1 MNPSE
6 TRGIGLDLGST
17 VAKFVEVKRGRI
29 VKMASTPSHS
39 IPQLLKANI
48 PRRRHDVF
56 TTGYF
61 RRSVKNLCAMTEIT
75 AAKHG
80 VSHLYPRTKVEVILD
95 IGGQDTKVVD
105 LRNNQFILNDKC
117 SAGTGAFLEF
127 AANYFGVK
135 VDDLGRLHARAK
147 HPVTINNT
155 CGVFAISEMI
165 SHMVNGAK
173 KEDVIAGM
181 HIAFARRMVNMIPP
195 GTTRIALIGGGAKN
209 TGITCALKHEL
220 GSKVRLLIPDAPQ
233 FVNALGAVVYG
244 NVKSRDKN

>member
-1 MNPSE
+1 MNRSE
-6 TRGIGLDLGST
+6 IHGIGLDLGST
-17 VAKFVEVKRGRI
+17 VAKFVEVKGGRI
-29 VKMASTPSHS
+29 VRKAASPSHD
-39 IPQLLKANI
+39 IPQLLKAKK
-48 PRRRHDVF
+48 PKGRRDVF

-61 RRSVKNLCAMTEIT
+61 RRSVKNLCAVTEIT

-80 VSHLYPRTKVEVILD
+80 IAQLYPKTDVEMILD

-105 LRNNQFILNDKC
+105 LRTNQFILNDKC

-127 AANYFGVK
+127 ASNYFGVK
-135 VDDLGRLHARAK
+135 VDDLGKLHARAK

-165 SHMVNGAK
+165 SHMVSGAK

-181 HIAFARRMVNMIPP
+181 HIAFARRMANMLPT
-195 GTTRIALIGGGAKN
+195 GAKRIALIGGGAKN
-209 TGITCALKHEL
+209 AGITSALKYEL
-220 GSKVRLLIPDAPQ
+220 GSKVRLLIPEEPQ

-244 NVKSRDKN
+244 NVNPRK

>member
-6 TRGIGLDLGST
+6 ISGIGLDLGST

-29 VKMASTPSHS
+29 TKMASAPSHS
-39 IPQLLKANI
+39 IPTLLRTNI
-48 PRRRHDVF
+48 PRGRRDVF

-61 RRSVKNLCAMTEIT
+61 RRSVKNLCAVTEIT

-80 VSHLYPRTKVEVILD
+80 VSHLYPRTKVDVILD
-95 IGGQDTKVVD
+95 IGGQDTKVID
-105 LRNNQFILNDKC
+105 LRTNQFILNDKC

-127 AANYFGVK
+127 AANYFGVT
-135 VDDLGRLHARAK
+135 VDELGTLHARANR
-147 HPVTINNT
+147 PVTINNT

-181 HIAFARRMVNMIPP
+181 HIAFAKRMVNMISP
-195 GTTRIALIGGGAKN
+195 GTMRIALIGGGAKN
-209 TGITCALKHEL
+209 TGITCALKQEL
-220 GSKVRLLIPDAPQ
+220 GSKVRLLIPEQPQ

-244 NVKSRDKN
+244 TADPRK